1 MGSQGALSAGG
12 GRVRRLVKERQH
24 PKPPVG
30 EVWGAET
37 EIRDTQRGGQA
48 GEYRRGHGSL
58 RLTVGEGTCKQEKEE
73 EKEFTGVMGI
83 RDVGVCS

>member
-1 MGSQGALSAGG
+1 M
-12 GRVRRLVKERQH
+12 RRLGEERQH

-48 GEYRRGHGSL
+48 GEYRRGNRNQH
-58 RLTVGEGTCKQEKEE
+58 LTVGEGTCKQEKEE
-73 EKEFTGVMGI
+73 NEFTRVTGI
-83 RDVGVCS
+83 RDVGVCSWFSKYR